1 MPCLVRRLTR
11 PTGPRLPNSMFS
23 ASTLVA
29 RNWWEYL
36 HHGTQHVLGTSALHS
51 GEPVWHHT
59 TCPTLRVFIICVGLG
74 DKMATQSIIKGTVY
88 VEGKAGH
95 GAESWEGFLW
105 EPHWTLKGR
114 EIWVLQEGS
123 S

>member
-1 MPCLVRRLTR
+1 MALSKFCAPVLFILE
-11 PTGPRLPNSMFS
+11 SQF
-23 ASTLVA
+23 
-29 RNWWEYL
+29 
-36 HHGTQHVLGTSALHS
+36 GTTPH
-51 GEPVWHHT
+51 
-59 TCPTLRVFIICVGLG
+59 VGLG
-74 DKMATQSIIKGTVY
+74 DKMATQSIIKGIVY